1 MGENKTK
8 EQLLMEM
15 IESQKMLEEKV
26 ETQNRMIRKFQTLL
40 QNEGL
45 FSQVIQYF
53 PYPIAVFTR
62 DGVLNTAN
70 QKFLAE
76 TNRSLKDVA
85 EGKINMHDR
94 LTTENYEILE
104 AVQDIFSGETKLLK
118 NLSDPLSMFVRDDE
132 EKSPA
137 NFGGAIFF
145 PLVEDNGQIA
155 YGVVMFI

>member
-1 MGENKTK
+1 MSESKAK
-8 EQLLMEM
+8 EQLLMEL
-15 IESQKMLEEKV
+15 IEFQKMLEEKV
-26 ETQNRMIRKFQTLL
+26 ETQERMIQKFQTLIR
-40 QNEGL
+40 NEGL

-62 DGVLNTAN
+62 DGVINMAN
-70 QKFLAE
+70 QKFFDE
-76 TNRSLKDVA
+76 TNRNPKDVS
-85 EGKINMHDR
+85 EDKINMHDR

-104 AVQDIFSGETKLLK
+104 AVQDVFSGETKLLK
-118 NLSDPLSMFVRDDE
+118 NLSDPLSMFVRDDD

-145 PLVEDNGQIA
+145 PLVGDKGQIA